1 MAKKKRT
8 AKRSTK
14 VGKRRP
20 TTKRTSR
27 RKGGVGAATAA
38 ATGSA
43 AGKRDATAVSAAA
56 FQRGAFQPDAFQ
68 TGGVEPSGRNAPT
81 WTTLTVGPQELGL
94 PRSNSNAT
102 LQSTQ
107 GVSQPPSGALE
118 LNTTPPEIS
127 IDAVSSMTVDAV
139 IPAPIKQEIAHRLST
154 QPVDIRETARALAH
168 AFKQEAENLR
178 SHRPNDRSER
188 ELAKYDDLVSFLEK
202 MAAGLTNLAA
212 ALDEAIKETT
222 EGSVEPA
229 RLTNAAQITHNLQQA
244 VMQWLENNVGN
255 KIGAL
260 FDVTL
265 FISGTLFLHSL
276 GADSVAA
283 ISALGWIIR
292 GTGKRKDPPEKKDNL
307 PKKKRK

>member
-1 MAKKKRT
+1 M
-8 AKRSTK
+8 
-14 VGKRRP
+14 GKHRP
-20 TTKRTSR
+20 ATKRKSR

-43 AGKRDATAVSAAA
+43 AAKGDATAVSAAA

-68 TGGVEPSGRNAPT
+68 TGGVEPSARNAPT
-81 WTTLTVGPQELGL
+81 ETGLTVGRPEIGS
-94 PRSNSNAT
+94 PRLTINPA

-107 GVSQPPSGALE
+107 GAVEPAPAAVAPPQGGEANLGATSSL
-118 LNTTPPEIS
+118 TA
-127 IDAVSSMTVDAV
+127 DAIA
-139 IPAPIKQEIAHRLST
+139 IPAPIKQAIVHRLST
-154 QPVDIRETARALAH
+154 QPVDIRDAARAFAH

-212 ALDEAIKETT
+212 ALDKAIKE
-222 EGSVEPA
+222 GSVDPA
-229 RLTNAAQITHNLQQA
+229 RLTDAAQITRNLHQA

-255 KIGAL
+255 KIGAVVDVAL
-260 FDVTL
+260 FT
-265 FISGTLFLHSL
+265 SGILFLHSI

-283 ISALGWIIR
+283 IGALGLIIR
-292 GTGKRKDPPEKKDNL
+292 GAGKRKDPPKKKGP
-307 PKKKRK
+307 PKKKR